1 MKKVFFAIGCVLLT
15 VASCFAQNPATTT
28 NASTAFDAASA
39 RAFITSVIQRYQ
51 NHGKGLEDSDY
62 KYYVHSSLNQLL
74 DEDNRTLAAEGTD
87 KPYAADLDLICD
99 CQEYQGVWNLKMD
112 AVVFKDLPVVHRT
125 QAYVIANFLI
135 YPPSEAG
142 FNETRIMEYILEPED
157 GHWKIYDSYNLLEGN
172 ATARK
177 WLTDEIKQYK
187 ELIAAKAHKTT
198 AKTHK

>member
-1 MKKVFFAIGCVLLT
+1 MKKVLFAIGCILFT
-15 VASCFAQNPATTT
+15 AASCFAQNQVSTTTAPAT
-28 NASTAFDAASA
+28 FDAASA
-39 RAFITSVIQRYQ
+39 RAFITSAIQLYQ
-51 NHGKGLEDSDY
+51 NHGKGIEDKDY

-112 AVVFKDLPVVHRT
+112 AVVFNDLPVVHKT

-135 YPPSEAG
+135 YPPNEAG
-142 FNETRIMEYILEPED
+142 FSETRIMEYILEPED
-157 GHWKIYDSYNLLEGN
+157 GHWKIYDSFNLLEGN

-177 WLTDEIKQYK
+177 WLTDEIKEYK
-187 ELIAAKAHKTT
+187 AMIEAKKHK
-198 AKTHK
+198 